1 MELIQWTRVNTTVD
15 YAVQSRSEEHKPM
28 KTRKALVVG
37 IVLAGLLLMLQ
48 APLRVVAQGPPPED
62 QGPPQQ
68 QGPGQDPP
76 GRVARL
82 SFSDGSVSFQ
92 PGGEG
97 DWVQAVVNRPLTTGD
112 NLWADKDSR
121 AELQTGSTSIRVDS
135 ETSLTVLD
143 LDDRTTQFKLSQGS
157 IIVRVRHLDDEDQ
170 FEIDTPN
177 LAFQIQRTGE
187 YRVDVSADGNET
199 DTTVWH
205 GRGEVTG
212 GGASYVVVAGQKARF
227 NGSDQLDHE
236 IDQIP
241 NHDDFDNFAFQRDER
256 EDHAESSNYIS
267 PEMTGAEDL
276 DEYGHW
282 RYVADYGPV
291 WAPAGVAPGWAPYR
305 YGHWV
310 FVEPWGWT
318 WVEDEPWGFA
328 PFHYGRWAFV
338 ESSWCWVP
346 GPVVVRPVYAPALV
360 AFVGGGGFGV
370 GVGVGVGVAWF
381 PLAPREVY
389 VPWYRTSPGYVN
401 NVNVT
406 NTRVSVTQ
414 VTNVYNT
421 TIINN
426 NTTNVTR
433 INYANQHVAN
443 AVTAVP
449 HDTFVNARPVAAS
462 MVKVDQKQIENAP
475 VVHNIPVQP
484 ARASVMGAGRPAS
497 AKPPAAVV
505 NRQVVAT
512 RQPPP
517 PRAPLEQ
524 RQAAAP
530 KVRTETP
537 GQPQT
542 AARTANEPSR
552 PGQPGTSAEAPRPG
566 QPPAGSNQPPR
577 PQEPAAPASQSPRP
591 QTPAAANVPRPGAA
605 QPQEPA
611 RPQASART
619 PEPAAPAEHPVPRPP
634 AAQGGH
640 PLVRSAPPVQENPQH
655 QQNEQAKFN
664 NWQQQRQSAAPRPSA
679 PRPAP
684 PSHSEPPAHEEKP
697 HK

>member
-1 MELIQWTRVNTTVD
+1 
-15 YAVQSRSEEHKPM
+15 M
-28 KTRKALVVG
+28 KTHRALAVAV
-37 IVLAGLLLMLQ
+37 VLAGIFLMLQ
-48 APLRVVAQGPPPED
+48 APLRMVAQGPPP
-62 QGPPQQ
+62 QGE
-68 QGPGQDPP
+68 PGQDPP

-82 SFSDGSVSFQ
+82 SFADGSVSFQ

-112 NLWADKDSR
+112 NLWADRDSR

-143 LDDRTTQFKLSQGS
+143 LDDRTTQFKVSQGS

-170 FEIDTPN
+170 FEVDTPN
-177 LAFQIQRTGE
+177 LAFQILRTGE
-187 YRVDVSADGNET
+187 YRIDVSADGNET

-205 GRGEVTG
+205 GRGQATG
-212 GGASYVVVAGQKARF
+212 GGASYVVVAGQRARF
-227 NGSDQLDHE
+227 SGSDQLDHE

-241 NHDDFDNFAFQRDER
+241 NRDDFDSFAFQRDER

-360 AFVGGGGFGV
+360 AFVGGG
-370 GVGVGVGVAWF
+370 VGVGVGVAWF

-389 VPWYRTSPGYVN
+389 VPWYRTSPTYVN

-406 NTRVSVTQ
+406 NTRVNVTQ

-433 INYANQHVAN
+433 INYVNQHVNN

-449 HDTFVNARPVAAS
+449 HEAFVNARPVAAS

-484 ARASVMGAGRPAS
+484 ARASVMGAGRPANV
-497 AKPPAAVV
+497 KPPAAVV
-505 NRQVVAT
+505 NRQVVAV
-512 RQPPP
+512 RQPPA

-530 KVRTETP
+530 NVRTETP
-537 GQPQT
+537 TQPQSAARPANESPRPGQPS
-542 AARTANEPSR
+542 AEASR
-552 PGQPGTSAEAPRPG
+552 PGQPATRP
-566 QPPAGSNQPPR
+566 NETPR
-577 PQEPAAPASQSPRP
+577 PQEPATQTNQNPRA
-591 QTPAAANVPRPGAA
+591 QTPPNPENNRAANVPRPGAP
-605 QPQEPA
+605 QPQEPS
-611 RPQASART
+611 RPEESPRGQTSRA
-619 PEPAAPAEHPVPRPP
+619 PEPAAPAERSIPRPSAP
-634 AAQGGH
+634 QGGH
-640 PLVRSAPPVQENPQH
+640 PLVRPAPPVQETPQH

-664 NWQQQRQSAAPRPSA
+664 NWQQQRQSAQPPRPPA
-679 PRPAP
+679 RPSSSP
-684 PSHSEPPAHEEKP
+684 PSHSQPPQHEEKP